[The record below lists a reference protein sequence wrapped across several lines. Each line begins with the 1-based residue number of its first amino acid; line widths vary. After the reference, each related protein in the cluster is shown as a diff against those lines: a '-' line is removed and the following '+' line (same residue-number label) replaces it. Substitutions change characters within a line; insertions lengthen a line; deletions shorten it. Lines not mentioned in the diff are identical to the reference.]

1 MSYEQPHHFAP
12 IASTSRLDPS
22 PAPLHPH
29 DSFAQPAGANLPF
42 PPSIASP
49 PVVTPPAP
57 SPATGGFSLR
67 KLLGTREEPRHS
79 LADAFAV
86 EDADVRAPERAE
98 RVFEDIVTAEVCP
111 EEVVDELFEL

>member
-1 MSYEQPHHFAP
+1 M
-12 IASTSRLDPS
+12 
-22 PAPLHPH
+22 PAPLHSH
-29 DSFAQPAGANLPF
+29 DGFAQPAASIPF
-42 PPSIASP
+42 PSAIASP

-86 EDADVRAPERAE
+86 EDAGVQTPEKAE
-98 RVFEDIVTAEVCP
+98 KVFEDIVAAEVCP
-111 EEVVDELFEL
+111 EGVVDELFEL